1 MPTCIKNKLW
11 VNSMTK
17 VITTI
22 QEMQKLTTRLRLE
35 GKSIGFVP
43 TMGALHEGHLTM
55 MRQSIEYNDITV
67 ISVFVNP
74 LQFGPNEDF
83 DAYPRQIDQDV
94 AAAQKIGVD
103 YVFYPSVEEMYPHSL
118 EITLNV
124 GRLAS
129 VLEGAKRPGHFEG
142 VVTVVNKLF
151 NIVQPHVAYFGKK
164 DAQQLAIIEQMVKE
178 MNHPIV
184 IQGVDIVRERDG
196 LARSSRNVYLTEDE
210 RQQAPHLY
218 KSLQLANTLY
228 KDGERQ
234 SDIIIEKVT
243 EYLKTHT
250 DGAIE
255 EVAVYSYPELVQQTR
270 ISGQIFI
277 SLAVKFSKARLID
290 NIIIGDEEK

>member
-1 MPTCIKNKLW
+1 
-11 VNSMTK
+11 
-17 VITTI
+17 
-22 QEMQKLTTRLRLE
+22 MQKLTTRLRLE

-124 GRLAS
+124 GLLAS

>member
-1 MPTCIKNKLW
+1 
-11 VNSMTK
+11 MTK

-103 YVFYPSVEEMYPHSL
+103 YVFYPSVKEMYPQSL
-118 EITLNV
+118 DITLNV

-218 KSLQLANTLY
+218 KSLQLANALY

>member
-1 MPTCIKNKLW
+1 
-11 VNSMTK
+11 
-17 VITTI
+17 
-22 QEMQKLTTRLRLE
+22 MQKLTTRLRLE

-103 YVFYPSVEEMYPHSL
+103 YVFYPSVEEMYPQSL

-218 KSLQLANTLY
+218 KSLQLANELY